1 MRTVLRLVRIIRIGN
16 GMLGIWFT
24 KPFRFTRRTPR
35 NSRMSDVCYVAAVR
49 NSPGLKARTWPFQS
63 PCTRCLKDA
72 VRNLTQGRS
81 LVLIPEERQL
91 TTQQAGE
98 LLGVSRPFLIR
109 LLDAGEMPFSL
120 VGRHRRIKVSDV
132 IGYSKRKSDRKSALD
147 KMARDAHAAGLYD
160 KSAGIPKG
168 GRDE

>member
-1 MRTVLRLVRIIRIGN
+1 MVHEAVLIRPQNAEKLQDLGRL
-16 GMLGIWFT
+16 L
-24 KPFRFTRRTPR
+24 RRGRAKLTGSKGENLAIPEPLY
-35 NSRMSDVCYVAAVR
+35 S
-49 NSPGLKARTWPFQS
+49 L
-63 PCTRCLKDA
+63 LKDA
-72 VRNLTQGRS
+72 VRNLAQGRS
-81 LVLIPEERQL
+81 LVLIPEEKQL

-120 VGRHRRIKVSDV
+120 VGRHRRIRVSDV
-132 IGYSKRKSDRKSALD
+132 IDYAKRKSERKAALD
-147 KMARDAHAAGLYD
+147 RMTRDAYGAGLYD

>member
-1 MRTVLRLVRIIRIGN
+1 MVHQAISIH
-16 GMLGIWFT
+16 
-24 KPFRFTRRTPR
+24 PR
-35 NSRMSDVCYVAAVR
+35 NAERLQDVGRLLRRGRATLTGPKGENLSIPEPLY
-49 NSPGLKARTWPFQS
+49 SL
-63 PCTRCLKDA
+63 LKDA

-81 LVLIPEERQL
+81 LVLIPEEEQL
-91 TTQQAGE
+91 TTQQAAA

-132 IGYSKRKSDRKSALD
+132 IEYAKRKAVRKAALD
-147 KMARDAHAAGLYD
+147 KMARDAHAAGLYE
-160 KSAGIPKG
+160 KFAGIPKG